1 MKHIQHKQR
10 ITSTISIADLIGSK
24 IVTAEGK
31 KIGHVVDIEVTH
43 GPVYEVTGLVF
54 GRYAWLY
61 RFDVLY
67 PFARAF
73 GLDVEPDTIPWH
85 AVERFEQFTVI
96 LKPTFLPPS
105 SSARFP

>member
-1 MKHIQHKQR
+1 MKHTQHKQR
-10 ITSTISIADLIGSK
+10 VTSTISIADLIGSK

-67 PFARAF
+67 PFAKAF

-85 AVERFEQFTVI
+85 AVEHFEQFTVI
-96 LKPTFLPPS
+96 LKPGHEHEI
-105 SSARFP
+105 RD

>member
-1 MKHIQHKQR
+1 MKHTQHKQR
-10 ITSTISIADLIGSK
+10 VTSTISIADLIGSK
-24 IVTAEGK
+24 IVTADGK
-31 KIGHVVDIEVTH
+31 KIGHVVDIEVTR
-43 GPVYEVTGLVF
+43 GSEYEVTGLVF

-85 AVERFEQFTVI
+85 AVERFEHLTVI
-96 LKPTFLPPS
+96 LKPGHEHEI
-105 SSARFP
+105 RD

>member
-1 MKHIQHKQR
+1 MKHTEHKQR
-10 ITSTISIADLIGSK
+10 VISTISIADLIGSK
-24 IVTAEGK
+24 IVTADGK
-31 KIGHVVDIEVTH
+31 KVGHVVDIEVTR
-43 GPVYEVTGLVF
+43 GSEYEVTGLVF

-85 AVERFEQFTVI
+85 AVERFEHLTVI
-96 LKPTFLPPS
+96 LKPGYEHEI
-105 SSARFP
+105 RD

>member
-1 MKHIQHKQR
+1 MQHIQNKQQA
-10 ITSTISIADLIGSK
+10 TSIVSMADLIGSK
-24 IVTAEGK
+24 IVTADGK
-31 KIGHVVDIEVTH
+31 KIGHVVDIEVTR
-43 GPVYEVTGLVF
+43 GPEYEVTGLVF

-96 LKPTFLPPS
+96 LKPG
-105 SSARFP
+105 REHEIKD

>member
-1 MKHIQHKQR
+1 MKHTQRKQR
-10 ITSTISIADLIGSK
+10 ATSTLSIADLIGSK

-85 AVERFEQFTVI
+85 AVECFEQFTVI

>member
-1 MKHIQHKQR
+1 MKHTQHKQR

-85 AVERFEQFTVI
+85 AVERFEQLKVI
-96 LKPTFLPPS
+96 LKPG
-105 SSARFP
+105 REHEIKD

>member
-1 MKHIQHKQR
+1 MKHTQRKQR
-10 ITSTISIADLIGSK
+10 ATSTLSIADLIGSK

-73 GLDVEPDTIPWH
+73 GLDVEPDTICWH
-85 AVERFEQFTVI
+85 AVECFEQFTVI

>member
-1 MKHIQHKQR
+1 MKHTQHKQR
-10 ITSTISIADLIGSK
+10 VTSTISIADLIGSK

-73 GLDVEPDTIPWH
+73 GLEPDTIPWH
-85 AVERFEQFTVI
+85 AVERFEHLSVI
-96 LKPTFLPPS
+96 LKPGHEHEIKD
-105 SSARFP
+105 

>member
-1 MKHIQHKQR
+1 MKQTEQKHQV
-10 ITSTISIADLIGSK
+10 TSTISIADLIGSK

-31 KIGHVVDIEVTH
+31 KIGHVVDIEVTR

-67 PFARAF
+67 PFVKAF
-73 GLDVEPDTIPWH
+73 GLDVEPDRIPWH
-85 AVERFEQFTVI
+85 AVERLEHLSVI
-96 LKPTFLPPS
+96 LK
-105 SSARFP
+105 AGHEDEIED

>member
-1 MKHIQHKQR
+1 MKHTQHKQQV
-10 ITSTISIADLIGSK
+10 TSTISIADLIGSK

-67 PFARAF
+67 PFAKAF

-85 AVERFEQFTVI
+85 AVDRFEQFMVI
-96 LKPTFLPPS
+96 LKPG
-105 SSARFP
+105 REHEIQD